1 MHSDAERARYER
13 IGRLASW
20 VEETHPIGDEI
31 VDRAWQI
38 VRAERAR
45 RGIQRRP
52 ERCLLMRQ
60 VIKAHFGRVAAL
72 YDEAATED
80 HS

>member
-1 MHSDAERARYER
+1 MHSDAERARYEQ

-20 VEETHPIGDEI
+20 VEEAHPIGDEI
-31 VDRAWQI
+31 VDQAWQI

-45 RGIQRRP
+45 RAIQRRP

-60 VIKAHFGRVAAL
+60 VVKAHFDRVAAL
-72 YDEAATED
+72 YDETATED
-80 HS
+80 SS